1 MHKEAWSKVT
11 VVLFNRQV
19 VNLDRLIADIRSE
32 TGAIVS
38 RTLLI
43 RSLIDALLLSGLNIT
58 DCRTEADLR
67 ERLVDRLSAS

>member
-43 RSLIDALLLSGLNIT
+43 RSLIDALLLSGLKIT

>member
-1 MHKEAWSKVT
+1 M
-11 VVLFNRQV
+11 VLFNRQV

>member
-19 VNLDRLIADIRSE
+19 VNLDRLIADMRSE